1 MEPYLA
7 SLLLFGGNFAIRGY
21 ALCWGQIISIAQN
34 SALFS
39 LLGTT
44 YGGNGQTTFALPDL
58 RGRAPIGTG
67 NAPGLGNYD
76 LGQLAGTTSTT
87 LTINNMPAH
96 THTAVS
102 TIAAAVAANTTAGTT
117 NTPASGAGLAMP
129 PSIGSGP
136 SAAQIKIYAA
146 PDSANTT
153 PLGGVTT
160 TGGVTI
166 GVSGGT
172 QPFSIQNPYLA
183 MSWLIATVGIF
194 PSRN

>member
-21 ALCWGQIISIAQN
+21 QMCYGQIISISQN
-34 SALFS
+34 TALFS

-96 THTAVS
+96 TH
-102 TIAAAVAANTTAGTT
+102 AADISALAVAPQASTAAGTT
-117 NTPASGAGLAMP
+117 NTPGPDLVPAVP

-136 SAAQIKIYAA
+136 NAVQVRNYAAKDGTTTLFPSAASGSIA
-146 PDSANTT
+146 
-153 PLGGVTT
+153 
-160 TGGVTI
+160 I
-166 GVSGGT
+166 GISGGT

-183 MSWLIATVGIF
+183 MTWLIATEGVF